1 MQPASMR
8 TVRRVSLKRGDEPRR
23 VGCFNSGLK
32 TRYHG
37 LCRNQHSRNSFQ
49 LKENQCSD
57 FKGMDDL
64 LKDLPDAKF
73 PLGDK
78 GCDSDKIRV
87 IFAG

>member
-1 MQPASMR
+1 
-8 TVRRVSLKRGDEPRR
+8 
-23 VGCFNSGLK
+23 
-32 TRYHG
+32 

-78 GCDSDKIRV
+78 VCDSDKIRA

>member
-1 MQPASMR
+1 
-8 TVRRVSLKRGDEPRR
+8 
-23 VGCFNSGLK
+23 
-32 TRYHG
+32 
-37 LCRNQHSRNSFQ
+37 LCHNQHSRNSFQ

-78 GCDSDKIRV
+78 GCDSDKIRA

>member
-1 MQPASMR
+1 MQSASMQ

-23 VGCFNSGLK
+23 VGCFNSGLN
-32 TRYHG
+32 TRHHR
-37 LCRNQHSRNSFQ
+37 LCRNHHSRNSFQ

-78 GCDSDKIRV
+78 GCDSDKIRA

>member
-8 TVRRVSLKRGDEPRR
+8 TVRRVSLKWGDELRR
-23 VGCFNSGLK
+23 VGCFNSGLN
-32 TRYHG
+32 TRHHG

-78 GCDSDKIRV
+78 GCDSDKIRA